1 MQSKNPPPFRQG
13 RLVQGGNFMNVL
25 FAATEARP
33 FIASGGLADVV
44 GALPKALNGAGCDC
58 RVILPLH
65 SGIPAKFRE
74 GMEKIAEFKVWLGW
88 RNLYC
93 GLLKTVCGGVT
104 FYFIDNEYYFK
115 RDAIY
120 GQFDDGERFAYFSMA
135 VLEAV
140 KHMDFAPD
148 VIHCHDWQTG
158 LIPAFIKIFFADEEK
173 ISGIKT
179 VYSIHNIQYQGNYD
193 MYFAADVLGI
203 PENRRGIVE
212 YDGRCNY
219 MKTGIDQCDAIS
231 TVSPS
236 YAQEIQDPWFA
247 WGMDRLLRERTWK
260 LSGILNGIDVESY
273 DPSTDPEIPA
283 TFSKFDLSGK
293 AKCKE
298 ELQKELGLEA
308 DPNKMLIGMVGRLV
322 SHKGLDLV
330 RAVCDRIME
339 GNVQIAILGSG
350 ESAFES
356 FFCHM
361 QEKYPGRISFVCG
374 FIPALAR
381 KIYAGSDVFLMP
393 SKSEPCGL
401 AQMIALRY
409 GTVPIVRETGGLRD
423 SVKDLGGANGN
434 GFTFQSYNADD
445 MLDAIHRAQRLY
457 FDSGRWHEAV
467 LNALSCDFSWG
478 RSAKEYVALYKKVLG

>member
-1 MQSKNPPPFRQG
+1 
-13 RLVQGGNFMNVL
+13 MNVL
-25 FAATEARP
+25 FAASEARP
-33 FIASGGLADVV
+33 FVASGGLADVI
-44 GALPKALNGAGCDC
+44 GALPKALLETGCDC
-58 RVILPLH
+58 RVILPLY
-65 SGIPAKFRE
+65 SAVPEKFRE
-74 GMEKIAEFKVWLGW
+74 NMEKIGEFKVWLGW

-93 GLLKTVCGGVT
+93 GLFKTVYNGVT

-115 RDAIY
+115 REAIY

-135 VLEAV
+135 VLEAI
-140 KHMDFAPD
+140 KNMDFEPE

-158 LIPAFIKIFFADEEK
+158 LIPTFLRLFYSGEEK
-173 ISGIKT
+173 YSKIKT
-179 VYSIHNIQYQGNYD
+179 VFSIHNIQYQGNYD

-203 PENRRGIVE
+203 PENRRGFVE

-219 MKTGIDQCDAIS
+219 MKAGIDQCDAIS
-231 TVSPS
+231 TVSPT
-236 YAQEIQDPWFA
+236 YAEEIQDPWFA
-247 WGMDRLLRERTWK
+247 WGMDRLLRERKYK
-260 LSGILNGIDVESY
+260 LAGILNGIDTESY
-273 DPSTDPEIPA
+273 DPSTDGEIPA

-298 ELQKELGLEA
+298 ELQKELGLEVKPDA
-308 DPNKMLIGMVGRLV
+308 MLIGMVGRLV

-356 FFCHM
+356 FFRYM

-381 KIYAGSDVFLMP
+381 RIYAGSDVFLMP

-409 GTVPIVRETGGLRD
+409 GTIPIVRETGGLKD
-423 SVKDLGGANGN
+423 SIKDLGGIKGN
-434 GFTFQSYNADD
+434 GFTFQTYNADD
-445 MLDAIHRAQRLY
+445 MLDAIHRAQTLY
-457 FDSGRWHEAV
+457 YKGERWKEAV
-467 LNALSCDFSWG
+467 LNALSCDFSWS
-478 RSAKEYVALYKKVLG
+478 RSAHAYTRLYEAVLGRKG

>member
-1 MQSKNPPPFRQG
+1 
-13 RLVQGGNFMNVL
+13 MNIL
-25 FAATEARP
+25 FAASEARP
-33 FIASGGLADVV
+33 FVASGGLADVV
-44 GALPKALNGAGCDC
+44 GALPKALNGAGNEC
-58 RVILPLH
+58 RVILPLY
-65 SGIPAKFRE
+65 SDIPDKFRE
-74 GMEKIAEFKVWLGW
+74 EMEKIAEFKVWLGW

-93 GLLKTVCGGVT
+93 GLMKTVYNGVT
-104 FYFIDNEYYFK
+104 FYFLDNEYYFK
-115 RDAIY
+115 RSGIY
-120 GQFDDGERFAYFSMA
+120 GQFDDGERFGYFSMA
-135 VLEAV
+135 VLEAI
-140 KHMDFAPD
+140 KHMDFAPE

-158 LIPAFIKIFFADEEK
+158 LVPAFLKLFFSGEEK
-173 ISGIKT
+173 LRDIKT
-179 VYSIHNIQYQGNYD
+179 VFSIHNIQYQGNYD

-203 PENRRGIVE
+203 PENRRGVVE

-247 WGMDRLLRERTWK
+247 WGMDRLLRDRTYK
-260 LSGILNGIDVESY
+260 LSGILNGIDTEGY
-273 DPSTDPEIPA
+273 DPSTDTEIPA

-293 AKCKE
+293 AKCKA
-298 ELQKELGLEA
+298 ELQKEMGLDENP
-308 DPNKMLIGMVGRLV
+308 DTMLIGMVGRLV

-330 RAVCDRIME
+330 RVACDRIME

-350 ESAFES
+350 EAAFEN
-356 FFCHM
+356 FFRNM
-361 QEKYPGRISFVCG
+361 QEKYPGRICFVCG

-409 GTVPIVRETGGLRD
+409 GTIPIVRETGGLRD
-423 SVKDLGGANGN
+423 SIKDLGAPDGN
-434 GFTFQSYNADD
+434 GFTFQTYNADD

-457 FDSGRWHEAV
+457 FDSGCWNEAV
-467 LNALSCDFSWG
+467 LNALSCDFSWN
-478 RSAKEYVALYKKVLG
+478 RSAQAYTNLYKHVLGR